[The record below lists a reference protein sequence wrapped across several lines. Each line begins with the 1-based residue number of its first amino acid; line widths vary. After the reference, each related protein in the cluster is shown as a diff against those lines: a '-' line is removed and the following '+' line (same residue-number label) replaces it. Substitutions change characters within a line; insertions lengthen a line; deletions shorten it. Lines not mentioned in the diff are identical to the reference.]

1 MFLCRL
7 EGNPICMPTSIVTA
21 SASLCGTQTSNAQ
34 APTMWNSPL
43 TSNACGFSCSNGL
56 SINPQDC
63 TCSVPLIVTLEIR
76 SPRFSNIDNSTLWD
90 LLKNQTFD
98 QLNLDLLNRTFPP
111 LSNDSV
117 WVVLARFSWG
127 GRVDVEMNIFP
138 ASGDRFYQNTTDF
151 IMQEFTL
158 QKMRYD
164 SNFKPY
170 RVLSFG
176 GPAGTI
182 FSLTHSL
189 NLSEL
194 PMERLLTLG
203 CLLLLSQFNAY

>member
-7 EGNPICMPTSIVTA
+7 EGNPICMPSSIVTA
-21 SASLCGTQTSNAQ
+21 SASLCGTQTSNTQ
-34 APTMWNSPL
+34 APTSWNSPL
-43 TSNACGFSCSNGL
+43 NSNACGFSCSNGL

-63 TCSVPLIVTLEIR
+63 RCSVPLIVTLEIR

-90 LLKNQTFD
+90 LLKDQTFD
-98 QLNLDLLNRTFPP
+98 QLNQDLLIQKFPL
-111 LSNDSV
+111 LSNDSI
-117 WVVLARFSWG
+117 WVVLARFSYG

-138 ASGDRFYQNTTDF
+138 ASGDRFDQNATSF

-158 QKMRYD
+158 QKMKYD
-164 SNFKPY
+164 NNFKPY

-176 GPAGTI
+176 GPAGT
-182 FSLTHSL
+182 FFTLTHSL

-203 CLLLLSQFNAY
+203 CLLLLSHFIAY